1 MSIFRVTVPPCLEEA
16 LGKISKKAIMAAWKE
31 GKGFQ
36 GGSPVFS
43 HPIFPLYQALGG
55 TVTN

>member
-1 MSIFRVTVPPCLEEA
+1 MPPCLEEA